1 MKKRIV
7 KLTESDLEK
16 LVQKILK
23 EDDDV
28 TTGKNPFKS
37 TGDETIT
44 LDFIKEYIIEAI
56 EYHDEGYDE
65 SMAEGV
71 DALSRMIMGNIK
83 DDISYVSENYE
94 GEIDAIVMDD
104 WRDWFMSHK
113 YLREEM
119 ASSEENTGDENQ
131 DNPKDVK
138 EFLMAMKKYF
148 MDKYP
153 RFGKRINTRNEKV
166 LVLAALAQQLGVDPN
181 MISQAKGELKNLGL

>member
-16 LVQKILK
+16 LVQRI
-23 EDDDV
+23 
-28 TTGKNPFKS
+28 
-37 TGDETIT
+37 
-44 LDFIKEYIIEAI
+44 IKE
-56 EYHDEGYDE
+56 EG
-65 SMAEGV
+65 
-71 DALSRMIMGNIK
+71 
-83 DDISYVSENYE
+83 
-94 GEIDAIVMDD
+94 
-104 WRDWFMSHK
+104 
-113 YLREEM
+113 EEM

-181 MISQAKGELKNLGL
+181 MIGQAKGKLKDLGL